1 MVHEDINED
10 NDKLTLFKR
19 LRDLSYER
27 FRFEHVQM
35 DAFVISR
42 TSLSNLIGRYPDED
56 RGSFAEKWHILFRTD
71 DPAYLKPIFQD
82 SDIDSTPL

>member
-1 MVHEDINED
+1 MVHDAINEH

-42 TSLSNLIGRYPDED
+42 TSLSDLIGRYPDED
-56 RGSFAEKWHILFRTD
+56 RDTFAEKWHILFRTD
-71 DPAYLKPIFQD
+71 DPAYLNPIFQD
-82 SDIDSTPL
+82 SGIDSTPL